1 MEFENLI
8 STLDILDEE
17 ATKIVLS
24 NILILFEF
32 FKELHLPEK
41 EKRELEIIYDFF
53 WFHTK
58 AKN

>member
-8 STLDILDEE
+8 STLDIFDEE

-41 EKRELEIIYDFF
+41 EKE
-53 WFHTK
+53 
-58 AKN
+58 N